1 MIKVY
6 YNLVKN
12 GKWDI
17 DTVPDLWRG
26 GVQVLLDADEAA
38 EGVFSFAETRN
49 PTGEST
55 RQALRGFFDA

>member
-17 DTVPDLWRG
+17 ENVPDLWRG
-26 GVQVLLDADEAA
+26 GVQVLLDADE
-38 EGVFSFAETRN
+38 
-49 PTGEST
+49 
-55 RQALRGFFDA
+55 

>member
-17 DTVPDLWRG
+17 ENVPALWRE
-26 GVQVLLDADEAA
+26 GVQALLDADKAAEGEEAA
-38 EGVFSFAETRN
+38 E
-49 PTGEST
+49 
-55 RQALRGFFDA
+55 

>member
-17 DTVPDLWRG
+17 ENVPDLWRG

-38 EGVFSFAETRN
+38 EGEEAAE
-49 PTGEST
+49 
-55 RQALRGFFDA
+55 

>member
-17 DTVPDLWRG
+17 ENVPALWRG
-26 GVQVLLDADEAA
+26 GVQALLDADEDAKGEEEA
-38 EGVFSFAETRN
+38 E
-49 PTGEST
+49 
-55 RQALRGFFDA
+55 